1 MNKFSFKQ
9 KLQQFLHSLLQR
21 MARIVLG
28 ISLWA
33 ICSILLYFTP
43 LFYPKPKPPTDFF
56 RICIVEQ
63 GRATAILLKDYQQ
76 QPLCQGEMSS
86 SEPENFTRLEFDGR
100 SSLQTL
106 TEYSDNMASPV
117 IYTYQ
122 VNEQKQIQPISW
134 RYAIALMRL
143 MSVFWGMWLSMVLYA
158 GLRKYLKRQGKAQW
172 LYAHL
177 KEK

>member
-21 MARIVLG
+21 MARMALG

-33 ICSILLYFTP
+33 ICSILLYFP
-43 LFYPKPKPPTDFF
+43 LFSPQEQPPTDFF
-56 RICIVEQ
+56 KICIVEQ
-63 GRATAILLKDYQQ
+63 GRATAILLKEYQQ

-86 SEPENFTRLEFDGR
+86 SEPENLTHLEFDGR

-106 TEYSDNMASPV
+106 TEYSDSMVSPV
-117 IYTYQ
+117 IYVYQ
-122 VNEQKQIQPISW
+122 MNEQKQIQPISW
-134 RYAIALMRL
+134 RYAITFMKFV
-143 MSVFWGMWLSMVLYA
+143 SVFCGMWLSMMLYS

-172 LYAHL
+172 FYAHL